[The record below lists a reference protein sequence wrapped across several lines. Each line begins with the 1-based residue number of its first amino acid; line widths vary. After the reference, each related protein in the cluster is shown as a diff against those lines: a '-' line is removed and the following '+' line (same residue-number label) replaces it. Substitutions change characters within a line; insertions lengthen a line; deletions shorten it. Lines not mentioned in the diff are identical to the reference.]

1 MHIFKFLLLFPVM
14 AGSALT
20 FASPADNPTA
30 TQIQPEK
37 IAVSSAHAPMATAKA
52 DSEQY
57 RREKGY
63 KIAEAKQKAEANAAK
78 EAEAKTIASSSQRE
92 IQQKI
97 FRSWQVPEGSAG
109 LDARA
114 RIVLTDAG
122 NVQSIVVMDAPNA
135 AFKNSIEKAVRQAAP
150 FAMPEDRDARRA
162 ARLIHIRFT
171 AK

>member
-1 MHIFKFLLLFPVM
+1 MLKFKQFIAPCIFFSIS
-14 AGSALT
+14 AGAAAQTHQVHNAPAAAQETAGAVQHFSAVT
-20 FASPADNPTA
+20 AAKAKAPNP
-30 TQIQPEK
+30 
-37 IAVSSAHAPMATAKA
+37 SAELEIATAKRAAEA
-52 DSEQY
+52 DAA
-57 RREKGY
+57 K
-63 KIAEAKQKAEANAAK
+63 KAEAKK
-78 EAEAKTIASSSQRE
+78 IASSSQRE

-114 RIVLTDAG
+114 RIALTDTG

-162 ARLIHIRFT
+162 ARLIHIRFA

>member
-1 MHIFKFLLLFPVM
+1 MLKFKQFIAPCVFFIAAGTAAQTQQLHNAPAAAQETANAAHDFP
-14 AGSALT
+14 AGTAAKAKTPDPSAEL
-20 FASPADNPTA
+20 
-30 TQIQPEK
+30 K
-37 IAVSSAHAPMATAKA
+37 RATAKRAAEA
-52 DSEQY
+52 DAAKKSEV
-57 RREKGY
+57 K
-63 KIAEAKQKAEANAAK
+63 KIA
-78 EAEAKTIASSSQRE
+78 SGSQRE

-109 LDARA
+109 LEARA
-114 RIVLTDAG
+114 RIVLTDTG

-162 ARLIHIRFT
+162 ARLIHIRFA